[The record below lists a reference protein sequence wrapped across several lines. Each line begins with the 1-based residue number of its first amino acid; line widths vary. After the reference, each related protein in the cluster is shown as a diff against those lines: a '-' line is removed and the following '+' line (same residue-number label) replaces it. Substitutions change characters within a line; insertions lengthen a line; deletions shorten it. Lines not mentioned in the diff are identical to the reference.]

1 MSVSPSLSNNV
12 SNVYSVVTYSAIG
25 EEGLQFRK
33 NLSPF
38 EMHVAGDPQLL
49 QIAKSRTIYSKN
61 MINKTK
67 LECTLI
73 SIN

>member
-33 NLSPF
+33 DLSPF

-49 QIAKSRTIYSKN
+49 QIAKSKIQMISKTEK
-61 MINKTK
+61 I
-67 LECTLI
+67 LETE
-73 SIN
+73 NR

>member
-49 QIAKSRTIYSKN
+49 QIAKSRIYSKN
-61 MINKTK
+61 MIHK
-67 LECTLI
+67 I
-73 SIN
+73 F